1 MPIHQLHKYILIK
14 LDNHLF
20 FLPPAASQ
28 PASQPPLLWADI
40 ANAVQ
45 QELVIYS
52 QTESALLMNATD
64 RLPAWAGSGDGA
76 LWTLQM
82 CVHTPGESGR
92 WQNAFA
98 LAVPGICL
106 ICPLAAHQVPHLEGK
121 TYAKAPFSK
130 ARPHEEIKGVV
141 GGKVCV
147 GGGGTQTKRVHS
159 WVHSCVCLCV
169 GVCDCVAEVYSPLT
183 SYLFI

>member
-1 MPIHQLHKYILIK
+1 
-14 LDNHLF
+14 
-20 FLPPAASQ
+20 
-28 PASQPPLLWADI
+28 
-40 ANAVQ
+40 
-45 QELVIYS
+45 
-52 QTESALLMNATD
+52 
-64 RLPAWAGSGDGA
+64 
-76 LWTLQM
+76 M

-147 GGGGTQTKRVHS
+147 WGGAHRQKESTPESTPV
-159 WVHSCVCLCV
+159 CVFVSVCV
-169 GVCDCVAEVYSPLT
+169 TVL
-183 SYLFI
+183 LKFILL